1 MRATISK
8 DLQRFPCRRSKSG
21 ITEDEENILAFLL
34 FVTLFLGGAIRL
46 RLAGRT
52 AAGKSFGGNLQG
64 CCCNSDPRADDWP
77 LADFGDSAR
86 CYHPAT
92 WWRHSTQVSG
102 KERKLCVCHRLF
114 IEVACSHFDVT
125 CWFVSKLETLSLVF
139 WPSNF
144 VSLEPEVTNIVV
156 LSPEC
161 YANPF
166 QYGLCNMQALLPH
179 RHMWT
184 KLLFFPSTGAVQ
196 SSIGCLCQSTRAAA
210 ATAVPLST
218 NSPSAATIT
227 SGRGH
232 QAALSNLWLPHHS
245 PTHPTE
251 PSASVA
257 QWERRCQPRGW
268 RGVVSSRGALAAMD
282 DL

>member
-1 MRATISK
+1 MLVCVQTWNLEFGVLALKFCVFGARG
-8 DLQRFPCRRSKSG
+8 DQYCCPKS
-21 ITEDEENILAFLL
+21 
-34 FVTLFLGGAIRL
+34 
-46 RLAGRT
+46 
-52 AAGKSFGGNLQG
+52 
-64 CCCNSDPRADDWP
+64 W
-77 LADFGDSAR
+77 
-86 CYHPAT
+86 
-92 WWRHSTQVSG
+92 
-102 KERKLCVCHRLF
+102 
-114 IEVACSHFDVT
+114 
-125 CWFVSKLETLSLVF
+125 
-139 WPSNF
+139 
-144 VSLEPEVTNIVV
+144 
-156 LSPEC
+156 SPEC

-232 QAALSNLWLPHHS
+232 QAALSNLWLPRHS